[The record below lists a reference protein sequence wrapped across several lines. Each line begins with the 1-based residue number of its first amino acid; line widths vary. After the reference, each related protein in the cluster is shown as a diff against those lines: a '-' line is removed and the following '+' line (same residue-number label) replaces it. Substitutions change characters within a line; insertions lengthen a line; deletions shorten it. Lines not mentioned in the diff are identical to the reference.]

1 MKKTTAASISRQ
13 EQDKEWA
20 CILQSSRSTSKR
32 RAASSGIYHR
42 YQKGLVFYFLK
53 SIGIGAN
60 ELDAQDMMVSTMEK
74 TFSRIKQYHPSKGA
88 FSTWVYSIAKNTL
101 IDHKRASRSVDVFS
115 IDAVNDQRGLNERFA
130 NQDSAP
136 EFYLTCPNIIPSD
149 NVQRQQSHQIVR
161 QVVEAIKNRVQ
172 REVIKLRFFDELSYE
187 EIAEKTSLPLNT
199 VKIHILRGKEKIKE
213 KLEHR
218 LEMRI
223 A

>member
-1 MKKTTAASISRQ
+1 MKKTAASISRQ

-60 ELDAQDMMVSTMEK
+60 ILDAQDLTIATLEK
-74 TFSRIKQYHPSKGA
+74 TFGCIKKYHPSKGA
-88 FSTWVYSIAKNTL
+88 FSTWVYSIALNTL

-136 EFYLTCPNIIPSD
+136 EFYLTCPDIIPSD

-161 QVVEAIKNRVQ
+161 EVVEAIKNKNE
-172 REVIKLRFFDELSYE
+172 REVIKLRFFDELSYKE
-187 EIAEKTSLPLNT
+187 VAERTGIPLNT
-199 VKIHILRGKEKIKE
+199 VKIHILRGQE
-213 KLEHR
+213 KLKEQ
-218 LEMRI
+218 LERKLELRI